1 MYHCECS
8 AEGCGL
14 RRLRVL
20 TDVGMMVKPVALDE
34 WRDEL
39 EQVQDR
45 LGELF
50 VRPEPRQQAGL
61 YPYCNDI
68 SGWVVL
74 AI

>member
-1 MYHCECS
+1 
-8 AEGCGL
+8 L
-14 RRLRVL
+14 I
-20 TDVGMMVKPVALDE
+20 DVGMLVKPVALDA

-61 YPYCNDI
+61 YLEAGSSLFHVGSWNSSLP
-68 SGWVVL
+68 
-74 AI
+74 AMR